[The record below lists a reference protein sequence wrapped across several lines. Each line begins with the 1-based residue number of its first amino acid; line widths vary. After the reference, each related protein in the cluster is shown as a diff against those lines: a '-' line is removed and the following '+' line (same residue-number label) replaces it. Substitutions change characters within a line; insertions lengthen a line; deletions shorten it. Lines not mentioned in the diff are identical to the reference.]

1 MRNVGEGL
9 PAREGETASGQ
20 CCGEGVAGVRRVG
33 VVVGLELDWLRA
45 AHTIINRR
53 AFRGVPIESPHL
65 AVRLANRF
73 LLVVRLFLSNSKSF
87 FLCARMYFP
96 LTILFPPNV
105 FKQDDLVICNKKI

>member
-73 LLVVRLFLSNSKSF
+73 LLLLRLFLSKSF
-87 FLCARMYFP
+87 FMCK
-96 LTILFPPNV
+96 NV
-105 FKQDDLVICNKKI
+105 FSVHYINPSECFQTR